1 MKKGA
6 INKKSLYTRRN
17 IIYTFYASLKPVT
30 EFSFFLDEL
39 LEPLGLNTK
48 ITDET
53 VITQKLS
60 SVSFN
65 VFLTFISTLD
75 VVLKQMGTLLQSH
88 LPQLSTILIKG
99 VLRLSNQ
106 FVKSVK
112 EARADAPDENDDV
125 SEGKSE

>member
-112 EARADAPDENDDV
+112 EARADAPDENDDG